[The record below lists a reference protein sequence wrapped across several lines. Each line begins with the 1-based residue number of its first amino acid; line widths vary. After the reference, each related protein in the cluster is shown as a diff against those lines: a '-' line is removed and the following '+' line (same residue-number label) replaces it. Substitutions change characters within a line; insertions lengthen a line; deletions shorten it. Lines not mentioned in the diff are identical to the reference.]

1 MATAGVPA
9 RPTKTVLIV
18 EDNAIAREGM
28 AVVLFRHG
36 YHALTAGHGREA
48 LELLA
53 SGPTPDLILL
63 DRLMPVLDGW
73 KLLDR
78 LKAGRYSAI
87 PVVITTG
94 TILTP
99 EWAAG
104 HGAAGFLKKPV
115 EENDLL
121 AEVKRCLGP
130 LDGGRSPGQA
140 CGAGFTHG
148 PASSA
153 GRVVTTRPAFFSR

>member
-1 MATAGVPA
+1 MAAAGVPA
-9 RPTKTVLIV
+9 RSTKTVLIV
-18 EDNAIAREGM
+18 EDNAIAWEGM

-99 EWAAG
+99 EWAPCPAESPR
-104 HGAAGFLKKPV
+104 AAGGLGTVPPV
-115 EENDLL
+115 
-121 AEVKRCLGP
+121 
-130 LDGGRSPGQA
+130 
-140 CGAGFTHG
+140 THG
-148 PASSA
+148 GDRWRSA
-153 GRVVTTRPAFFSR
+153 TRG